1 MDLVKCGRGEVKE
14 GSCVSIKSNY
24 FGKEFEKYMYELG
37 FTDDIIY
44 GWVTE
49 VKDGNRDFTV
59 TWDIGGQVLKHMTS
73 EKVKLESRDIPNQ
86 IVEKWFSDS

>member
-1 MDLVKCGRGEVKE
+1 M
-14 GSCVSIKSNY
+14 
-24 FGKEFEKYMYELG
+24 
-37 FTDDIIY
+37 
-44 GWVTE
+44 TE

-86 IVEKWFSDS
+86 IVESSVITTDDFQTAKQCSSKTAALNMLF

>member
-1 MDLVKCGRGEVKE
+1 M
-14 GSCVSIKSNY
+14 
-24 FGKEFEKYMYELG
+24 
-37 FTDDIIY
+37 
-44 GWVTE
+44 TE

-86 IVEKWFSDS
+86 IVESSVITRDDLQTAKQCSSKTAALNMLF